1 MCHAFTQR
9 LIVFCE
15 RRAIT
20 ADVGEC
26 EPMAACDRRNPHARY
41 LAALPQS
48 DGGGMMA
55 APMSPQERLVHR
67 ELLEDVTQFVYQEA
81 RLQDNHDYDAWE
93 ALWTDDGIYWIPANG
108 EGTDPDNEMS
118 IIYDNRSRI
127 ALRVKQFHTGKRF
140 SQTPQS
146 RLRRLVSNIEILS
159 SEGEEVVVTA
169 NAMVFESA
177 TRGDQIWA
185 SRNEYRLRREGG
197 AFRMAGKKVI
207 LVNNEKPL
215 WTLSFLI

>member
-1 MCHAFTQR
+1 MTSQ
-9 LIVFCE
+9 
-15 RRAIT
+15 
-20 ADVGEC
+20 
-26 EPMAACDRRNPHARY
+26 ARE
-41 LAALPQS
+41 Q
-48 DGGGMMA
+48 
-55 APMSPQERLVHR
+55 QR
-67 ELLEDVTQFVYQEA
+67 ELLEDVTQFIYLEA

-108 EGTDPDNEMS
+108 EGTDPENEMS

-127 ALRVKQFHTGKRF
+127 SLRIKQFHTGKRF

-146 RLRRLVSNIEILS
+146 RLRRLVSNIEILQN
-159 SEGEEVVVTA
+159 EGGEVVATA

-177 TRGDQIWA
+177 TRGDQVWV
-185 SRNEYRLRREGG
+185 SRNEYKLRRVDSQW
-197 AFRMAGKKVI
+197 RMAGKKVI